1 MVCAGWVI
9 QVGSD
14 YAAMVTE
21 TGTVL
26 QWEKDAMAGM
36 EMPDGLSYPD
46 QILYL
51 ELRML
56 YHQYHQK
63 IVDRETAVR
72 EKKKM
77 IKQYQDLKF
86 REKMGEHWVDL
97 IRLTECARTEYRKN
111 PCHENAMKLIRTIEG
126 MKP

>member
-14 YAAMVTE
+14 CTAMATE
-21 TGTVL
+21 TGTVFQL
-26 QWEKDAMAGM
+26 EKDAMAGM

-56 YHQYHQK
+56 YHQYRQK

-97 IRLTECARTEYRKN
+97 IRLTERARSEYRHN
-111 PCHENAMKLIRTIEG
+111 PCHENAMKLVETIEG
-126 MKP
+126 MKT